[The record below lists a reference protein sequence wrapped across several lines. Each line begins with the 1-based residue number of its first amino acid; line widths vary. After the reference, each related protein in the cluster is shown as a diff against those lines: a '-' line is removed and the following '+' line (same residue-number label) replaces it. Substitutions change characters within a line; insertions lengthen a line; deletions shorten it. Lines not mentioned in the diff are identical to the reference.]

1 MQPNPP
7 TSPETSRNNS
17 VELLRP
23 QDILSVAQRLPTT
36 AQVFGQINR
45 ILDDPNTSLDDV
57 AEMVRLEPVL
67 AFRVLQLA
75 NGAFYG
81 FRTACSDLNEA
92 ITRLGFREVNRLVGL
107 IAAQHLC
114 ANFMSVYGISGE
126 LFWSDSLCSAL
137 ACEWLTQRHATY
149 GDVRTAYTAGLLR
162 SVGKVALH
170 RILVDRPMLWRSYL
184 DSGAG
189 RPLLE
194 WETEAFGIS
203 NTEAAGI
210 IMANWKLPPGLVT
223 AVRSYCLPQDE
234 EPLPHL
240 LRVGSAV
247 AAQLGGALPGETTYW
262 SNLDESMRVLEIDGE
277 LIQACAREVET
288 MFERVKSAV
297 ERK

>member
-1 MQPNPP
+1 MQPN
-7 TSPETSRNNS
+7 SPETSRNTSERLNQ
-17 VELLRP
+17 

-36 AQVFGQINR
+36 AQVFAQINR
-45 ILDDPNTSLDDV
+45 LLDDANTSLDDV

-81 FRTACSDLNEA
+81 FRTPCSDLGEA

-107 IAAQHLC
+107 VAAQHLC
-114 ANFMSVYGISGE
+114 ANFLSVYGISGD

-149 GDVRTAYTAGLLR
+149 GDTRTAYTAGLLR

-170 RILVDRPMLWRSYL
+170 RILVDRPVLWRSYL
-184 DSGAG
+184 DSGEG

-194 WETEAFGIS
+194 WEIEAFGMS
-203 NTEAAGI
+203 NNDAAA
-210 IMANWKLPPGLVT
+210 MLMSNWKLPSVLVD
-223 AVRSYCLPQDE
+223 AVHYHCQPKGD
-234 EPLPHL
+234 EPLPYL
-240 LRVGSAV
+240 LQLGAAV

-262 SNLDESMRVLEIDGE
+262 SNLDESMQVLEMDAE
-277 LIQACAREVET
+277 LLQSCAREVEV
-288 MFERVKSAV
+288 MFDRVKWAIA
-297 ERK
+297 KK

>member
-1 MQPNPP
+1 MQPNP
-7 TSPETSRNNS
+7 SETSRNNS
-17 VELLRP
+17 VERLRP
-23 QDILSVAQRLPTT
+23 QDVLSVAPRLPTT
-36 AQVFGQINR
+36 AQIFAQINR

-81 FRTACSDLNEA
+81 FRTPCSDLNEA

-137 ACEWLTQRHATY
+137 ACEWLAQRHATY
-149 GDVRTAYTAGLLR
+149 SDVRTAYTAGLLR

-184 DSGAG
+184 DSGEG

-194 WETEAFGIS
+194 WEAEAFGVS
-203 NTEAAGI
+203 NTEAAGLL
-210 IMANWKLPPGLVT
+210 MANWKLPPGLVS
-223 AVRSYCLPQDE
+223 AVRNHCMPQSDD
-234 EPLPHL
+234 PLPHL
-240 LRVGSAV
+240 LRIGAAV

-262 SNLDESMRVLEIDGE
+262 SNLDDSMRVLEVDGE
-277 LIQACAREVET
+277 LMQACAREVET
-288 MFERVKSAV
+288 LFDRVKSAV
-297 ERK
+297 GNK

>member
-1 MQPNPP
+1 M
-7 TSPETSRNNS
+7 
-17 VELLRP
+17 
-23 QDILSVAQRLPTT
+23 AQRLPTT
-36 AQVFGQINR
+36 AQIFAQINR

-137 ACEWLTQRHATY
+137 ACEWLAQRHATY

-162 SVGKVALH
+162 SMGKVALH

-184 DSGAG
+184 DSGEG

-194 WETEAFGIS
+194 WEAEAFGVS
-203 NTEAAGI
+203 NTDAAAI
-210 IMANWKLPPGLVT
+210 IMANWKLPAGIVT
-223 AVRSYCLPQDE
+223 AVRSHCQPQSE
-234 EPLPHL
+234 EALPHL
-240 LRVGSAV
+240 LRIGAAV

-262 SNLDESMRVLEIDGE
+262 SNLDDSTRVLELDSE

-297 ERK
+297 GNK

>member
-23 QDILSVAQRLPTT
+23 QDVLNVAQRLPTT

-194 WETEAFGIS
+194 WEAEAFGVS

-223 AVRSYCLPQDE
+223 AVRSYCQPQGED
-234 EPLPHL
+234 PLSHL

-262 SNLDESMRVLEIDGE
+262 SNLDDSMRVLEIDGE

>member
-1 MQPNPP
+1 MQSNPP
-7 TSPETSRNNS
+7 TPSETSRNNS

-81 FRTACSDLNEA
+81 FRTPCSDLNEA

-149 GDVRTAYTAGLLR
+149 GDMRTAYTAGLLR

-184 DSGAG
+184 DSGEG

-194 WETEAFGIS
+194 WEAEAFGVS
-203 NTEAAGI
+203 NTAAAGI
-210 IMANWKLPPGLVT
+210 IMANWKLPVGLVT
-223 AVRSYCLPQDE
+223 AVQNYCQPQDE

-240 LRVGSAV
+240 LRIGAAV

-262 SNLDESMRVLEIDGE
+262 SNLDDSMRVLEIDGE

-288 MFERVKSAV
+288 MFDRVKSAV